1 VFKCRRELDGG
12 YFAIKV
18 IKNKKA
24 HHCQAL
30 IELRILE
37 FLNNEVDKKDLHHII
52 RKYDHFYYKN
62 HLCIVFELLNE
73 NLFELLKQNYYQGLS
88 VNTIRFV
95 LKQILEA
102 VYQIQKA
109 NLIHCDLKP
118 ENILLKIDKEN
129 PKNEI
134 VIKITDFGSA
144 CFRHHTMFQYIQSRY
159 YRSPEVIMGIP
170 YSMEIDMWSVGCIAA
185 ELYLGEPLL
194 PGCSEYDQLYK
205 IVSLLGDIPD
215 YMVRQGRNGKKYYT
229 IDKDTKMIRL
239 KTIEEYYSEFPN
251 DPEMK
256 YQIPGGL
263 TCLDDICKVQKK
275 NLNSSSTDINNDLES
290 FVHFLRGLLT
300 IEPKLRWNAKTA
312 LRHPFI
318 TRERFEGQFNPYQEE
333 ISQLYKSFELSL
345 DPRLGRVN
353 NNNPYHSMI
362 ISNHGFDS
370 SNTDAGGSFDVSCYR
385 PNIHNIPLGML
396 KQFPYAQINKLN
408 LNPEKKQGGNKYTEG
423 NMNNTFMMTSF
434 DQLGGNASFTSGDYG
449 NANRMKFRE
458 FKNNNIPN
466 KYNNIFPP
474 NQQNYQSS
482 NFNKKFQKK
491 NSVESQQGKIL

>member
-1 VFKCRRELDGG
+1 VFKCKRESDEKF
-12 YFAIKV
+12 FAIKV

-88 VNTIRFV
+88 LNTIRFI

-102 VYQIQKA
+102 VYQLQRA
-109 NLIHCDLKP
+109 NLIHCDMKP
-118 ENILLKIDKEN
+118 ENILLKIDKDN

-144 CFRHHTMFQYIQSRY
+144 CFKHNTMFQYIQSRY
-159 YRSPEVIMGIP
+159 YRSPEVIIGTP

-194 PGCSEYDQLYK
+194 PGCCEYDQLQK
-205 IVSLLGDIPD
+205 IVALIGELPD
-215 YMVRQGRNGKKYYT
+215 YMVRQGRNNKKYYT

-239 KTIEEYYSEFPN
+239 KTIEEYYAEFPN
-251 DPEMK
+251 DTEIK
-256 YQIPGGL
+256 YSIPGGL

-275 NLNSSSTDINNDLES
+275 NLNSSSTDISNDLES
-290 FVHFLRGLLT
+290 FVHFLKGLLT
-300 IEPKLRWNAKTA
+300 IEPKFRWNAKTA

-318 TRERFEGQFNPYQEE
+318 TRERFEGYFNPFQDE
-333 ISQLYKSFELSL
+333 ISILYKSYDMSHH
-345 DPRLGRVN
+345 DPRMNKGN
-353 NNNPYHSMI
+353 NAYHSMI
-362 ISNHGFDS
+362 MSDHRFDTSYTNTNS
-370 SNTDAGGSFDVSCYR
+370 SMDASCYR
-385 PNIHNIPLGML
+385 PNICNIPLNML
-396 KQFPYAQINKLN
+396 KQFPYAQIDKINF
-408 LNPEKKQGGNKYTEG
+408 GGKRQPGGAGDNQ
-423 NMNNTFMMTSF
+423 MNNTFMMTSF
-434 DQLGGNASFTSGDYG
+434 DQLGTSNDNMGRLK
-449 NANRMKFRE
+449 NRMFKDTGVPNNKF
-458 FKNNNIPN
+458 NMMG
-466 KYNNIFPP
+466 
-474 NQQNYQSS
+474 QQMPGFQRG
-482 NFNKKFQKK
+482 FQKK
-491 NSVESQQGKIL
+491 GSINDNSRGKHYL

>member
-1 VFKCRRELDGG
+1 MILGQGISGQVFKCKRDCDENF
-12 YFAIKV
+12 FAIKI

-37 FLNNEVDKKDLHHII
+37 FINNEVDKKDLHHII

-88 VNTIRFV
+88 LNTIRFI

-134 VIKITDFGSA
+134 VIKVTDFGSA
-144 CFRHHTMFQYIQSRY
+144 CFKHSTMFQYIQSRY
-159 YRSPEVIMGIP
+159 YRSPEVIIGIP

-194 PGCSEYDQLYK
+194 PGCCEYDQLHK
-205 IVSLLGDIPD
+205 IINLIGDIPE
-215 YMVRQGRNGKKYYT
+215 YMIRQGRNNKKYYT
-229 IDKDTKMIRL
+229 IDRETKRVRL
-239 KTIEEYYSEFPN
+239 KTIEEYYAEFPN
-251 DPEMK
+251 ESEIK
-256 YQIPGGL
+256 YSIPGGL
-263 TCLDDICKVQKK
+263 TCLDDICKVQRK

-290 FVHFLRGLLT
+290 FVHFLKGLLT
-300 IEPKLRWNAKTA
+300 IEPKMRWNAKMA

-318 TRERFEGQFNPYQEE
+318 TREKFEGYFNPYQEE
-333 ISQLYKSFELSL
+333 ISLLYKSYDLGF
-345 DPRLGRVN
+345 DPRMNQN
-353 NNNPYHSMI
+353 NKHHSMMM
-362 ISNHGFDS
+362 SDHRYDS
-370 SNTDAGGSFDVSCYR
+370 YNNTNSSMDASCYR
-385 PNIHNIPLGML
+385 PNICNIPLNML
-396 KQFPYAQINKLN
+396 KQFPYAQVNKMN
-408 LNPEKKQGGNKYTEG
+408 LGPSKKFGKNE
-423 NMNNTFMMTSF
+423 NLVNNTFMMTSF
-434 DQLGGNASFTSGDYG
+434 DQLGNMSTENAYALK
-449 NANRMKFRE
+449 NRE
-458 FKNNNIPN
+458 FKDNNIPHN
-466 KYNNIFPP
+466 KFTNIF
-474 NQQNYQSS
+474 NQQMNSS
-482 NFNKKFQKK
+482 RGPIKK
-491 NSVESQQGKIL
+491 NSIEGGN